1 MKSGVPKHSNPPLG
15 LQVAVFKASALAF
28 VQAAKKEDTNA
39 NEDVFFDKED

>member
-1 MKSGVPKHSNPPLG
+1 MKSALPKPFNPPLG

-39 NEDVFFDKED
+39 NEDIFFDKED